1 MQTLHNHGVY
11 EVVQPEFEAGLE
23 FIRQALLH
31 GNLPMTDIQRF
42 TDTIRRELY
51 APLYDAHDE
60 YQTIAQLQNIS
71 QLLELSWVRL
81 STSSL
86 LIGRTIQE
94 LKIRS
99 ETGVSIVGV
108 MHNGKLH
115 PNPNADYQF
124 SVGDL
129 VAVMGILNNWLL
141 SRPWLLLLKSKR
153 LKQKI
158 RGNLWLHLFFS
169 STYQDIYCA
178 DQIHV

>member
-129 VAVMGILNNWLL
+129 VAVMGDFEQLAAFQAMAAPTQIQAVETEN
-141 SRPWLLLLKSKR
+141 KR
-153 LKQKI
+153 
-158 RGNLWLHLFFS
+158 
-169 STYQDIYCA
+169 
-178 DQIHV
+178 